1 MTRKPGIPV
10 TSWLELAT
18 WRTEGQPWRTVK
30 GSEHHDVATTLV
42 CTCHRASYE
51 HDPSLAGS
59 PVIDPV
65 TGARLCD
72 AFDPVTRLRKVT
84 RWERQ
89 DAAPDRIRARP

>member
-1 MTRKPGIPV
+1 MRGIPV
-10 TSWLELAT
+10 TSWLELAN
-18 WRTEGQPWRTVK
+18 WRTEGQRWRTVPK
-30 GSEHHDVATTLV
+30 SEHHDVATTLV
-42 CTCHRASYE
+42 CACDRASYE

-72 AFDPVTRLRKVT
+72 AFDPVARLRKVT

-89 DAAPDRIRARP
+89 DARADRRGVTPRP